1 MKRQIR
7 IVPALLTDDPAAL
20 NQMVNSISGVVPW
33 AQVDIMDG
41 QFVPSKSI
49 GWQQVKAAK
58 IPFDWEAHLM
68 VKEPETYF
76 SGFKSARAR
85 RVIFHFEAV
94 IDVQTAIARA
104 RKLELDVG
112 LALNPGTPVSAI
124 SDFLPLLDSVLIMSV
139 VPGFYGSKFIPEV
152 LDKVGQIRA
161 LKPEVSIGIDGG
173 INESNLLEVAASG
186 IDDICVGSAIFLA
199 PDPQRSYRHL
209 QALVDAA
216 SL

>member
-20 NQMVNSISGVVPW
+20 NQMVKSISGVVPW

-124 SDFLPLLDSVLIMSV
+124 SDFLPF
-139 VPGFYGSKFIPEV
+139 P
-152 LDKVGQIRA
+152 
-161 LKPEVSIGIDGG
+161 
-173 INESNLLEVAASG
+173 
-186 IDDICVGSAIFLA
+186 
-199 PDPQRSYRHL
+199 
-209 QALVDAA
+209 
-216 SL
+216 